1 MATTIIYKVPTYLK
15 QMSDRIIQL
24 ILKVA
29 KDLGYCYP
37 GNKVMI
43 FTIENEGKA
52 GMEQVNFKMIEIE
65 EE

>member
-1 MATTIIYKVPTYLK
+1 
-15 QMSDRIIQL
+15 MSDRIISL

-43 FTIENEGKA
+43 FLIENEGVK
-52 GMEQVNFKMIEIE
+52 GKELVNFKMIEIDE
-65 EE
+65 EWLFLILSD